1 MDFDCKGDGRR
12 GPSERPDKNSPDLV
26 TVMDKYKN
34 IKQVLLGQGV
44 VGGGGGAVVT
54 SGHFL
59 MESSHSGE

>member
-1 MDFDCKGDGRR
+1 MHFDCKGDGRR
-12 GPSERPDKNSPDLV
+12 GLSEKPDKNSPDLG

-44 VGGGGGAVVT
+44 VEGGGGTVVT

-59 MESSHSGE
+59 MESSHNGE

>member
-12 GPSERPDKNSPDLV
+12 GLSERPDKNSPDLG
-26 TVMDKYKN
+26 TVVDKYKN
-34 IKQVLLGQGV
+34 IKQVLLGRGV